1 MLKPSVVLL
10 RDTRLC
16 SWARLVLLFQ
26 DHRTP
31 NITAAPQASWSAPVM
46 GDLMYPHQ
54 PPSPYPMAHNSM
66 LNAMPVYLQPQVSV
80 LPHPH
85 MMAHMDPVRLM
96 ELPPSVRPVPLPL
109 RMMPVGGMM
118 PQQQME
124 MGLMPAGA
132 SKSSETMNAQ
142 GGAEDTASGAGTW
155 PVQGSLEATLGS
167 STSNARSVE
176 QFETPHDAA
185 TAIATGAS
193 NGPNRAE
200 GSLSSTQPASPPLM
214 TTTAAPGLATASAGL
229 QIPTTWPGGAAI
241 GAYNHSSSIMMAP
254 ATYSGMTVNANSI
267 PLAREVH
274 PAYQRS
280 APPTVETLAFDA
292 SASGKSWPGL
302 ALSPPAGGGS
312 SDVMSS
318 TVTATPA

>member
-1 MLKPSVVLL
+1 
-10 RDTRLC
+10 
-16 SWARLVLLFQ
+16 
-26 DHRTP
+26 
-31 NITAAPQASWSAPVM
+31 
-46 GDLMYPHQ
+46 
-54 PPSPYPMAHNSM
+54 
-66 LNAMPVYLQPQVSV
+66 
-80 LPHPH
+80 
-85 MMAHMDPVRLM
+85 
-96 ELPPSVRPVPLPL
+96 
-109 RMMPVGGMM
+109 M